1 MDHRNE
7 DELLKSSELQTA
19 CSVAD
24 AKQRQDDELEST
36 KIALELKTQELDR
49 TLLLMKATLESTT
62 DAILVAD
69 SQGNITD
76 HNQRFLTMWNI
87 SSHENLPKKHKEI
100 AEIISHFVS
109 EPGQVVKSVM
119 KIYEESPSESYDV
132 LDLHDGRVIERFSR
146 IQLLGTVNIGRVWS
160 FRDITELKRLE
171 AERHELLLSER
182 AARTEAEKLGYLKD
196 EFLTT
201 LSHELRTP
209 LTAILGWCHIIQR
222 DIHDPKKVLIGIEVI
237 ERNARIQTQL
247 VADLLDMSRILEGKM
262 RLDVQHVQLP
272 SIIADAIESI
282 RPAAD
287 AKGVRIEAILDP
299 ILEAVVGDPA
309 RLQQIMWNLLSNA
322 VKFTPKMG
330 KIQVVLFRINSHIEI
345 TVADTGKGVSEEF
358 LTHIFERFRQADASS
373 ARVHGGLGIGLA
385 LVKQLVDL
393 HGGKIRAESQ
403 GEGLG
408 TTITIELPLVVATQ
422 TSSVDRHHPRTRI
435 APSTIENPDLTNIK
449 VIFVDDDNDAR
460 ILVRRL
466 LEECGAHVTTCSSAD
481 EAISA
486 IKEGLF
492 DVLVSDIGMP
502 GKDGYALIKEL
513 RSLDILLPAIAL
525 TAFARSEDRT
535 KALNSGFQGHVAKP
549 VEPAELLATISSLLG
564 FFPLKS

>member
-7 DELLKSSELQTA
+7 DEILKSSASEKP
-19 CSVAD
+19 SS
-24 AKQRQDDELEST
+24 KQPGDELAAT
-36 KIALELKTQELDR
+36 KEALELKTQELDR
-49 TLLLMKATLESTT
+49 TLIVMKATLESTT

-69 SQGNITD
+69 SQGNISD
-76 HNQRFLTMWNI
+76 HNQRFLKMWDF
-87 SSHENLPKKHKEI
+87 SSDKDLPGNHSEI
-100 AEIISHFVS
+100 AQIISHFVS
-109 EPGQVVKSVM
+109 EKSDYVKVVSKVY
-119 KIYEESPSESYDV
+119 KESPDESYDV
-132 LDLHDGRVIERFSR
+132 LELLDGRVIEIFSR
-146 IQLLGTVNIGRVWS
+146 SHLLGSPSAGRVWS
-160 FRDITELKRLE
+160 FRDITEVKRLE
-171 AERHELLLSER
+171 ADRHELLLSER

-222 DIHDPKKVLIGIEVI
+222 DINDPKKVITGIEVI

-247 VADLLDMSRILEGKM
+247 VADLLDMSRIIEGKM

-299 ILEAVVGDPA
+299 IYEAVVGDPA

-345 TVADTGKGVSEEF
+345 TVADTGKGISEEF
-358 LTHIFERFRQADASS
+358 LVHVFERFRQADASS

-393 HGGKIRAESQ
+393 HGGKIRAESK

-408 TTITIELPLVVATQ
+408 TTFTVELPLAVA
-422 TSSVDRHHPRTRI
+422 VHANPEDRQHPINSNT
-435 APSTIENPDLTNIK
+435 PSTFENPDLTNIK
-449 VIFVDDDNDAR
+449 ALVVDDDHDAR

-466 LEECGAHVTTCSSAD
+466 LEECGASVMTCSSAE
-481 EAISA
+481 EALSA
-486 IKEGLF
+486 ILEDLY
-492 DVLVSDIGMP
+492 DILISDIGMP
-502 GKDGYALIKEL
+502 GKDGYMMIKEL

-535 KALNSGFQGHVAKP
+535 RALNSGFQGHVAKP
-549 VEPAELLATISSLLG
+549 VEPAELLATISSLVG
-564 FFPLKS
+564 HFPQKS